1 MSLKALIFDVDGTLA
16 NTEHDGHLRA
26 FNETFKLFELDW
38 HWDRELYSDLLSV
51 SGGKERL
58 AHYISHYNPNLDR
71 DLSVNDIAAIHNKK
85 TEIFVNHVANGQIS
99 IRIGVERLIEEAVD
113 SGLKLGIATTTSLK
127 NVEALMTSTLGESVL
142 DKFEVIGAGDV
153 VKRKKPASD
162 IYQYVLDKMRLSCH
176 ECIAFED
183 SQIGFTSATSAGLKT
198 VVTLSEY
205 TKTKNFEGALVVLD
219 HLGDENQ
226 PFEIIRGKPTN
237 HSFVSVGYIKELYE
251 QDC

>member
-99 IRIGVERLIEEAVD
+99 IRIGVERLIKEAVD

-127 NVEALMTSTLGESVL
+127 NVEAIMTSTLGESAL
-142 DKFEVIGAGDV
+142 NRFEVIGAGDV
-153 VKRKKPASD
+153 VKNKKPAAD

-183 SQIGFTSATSAGLKT
+183 SEIGFNSATSAGLKT

-226 PFEIIRGKPTN
+226 PFEIIKGNPTS